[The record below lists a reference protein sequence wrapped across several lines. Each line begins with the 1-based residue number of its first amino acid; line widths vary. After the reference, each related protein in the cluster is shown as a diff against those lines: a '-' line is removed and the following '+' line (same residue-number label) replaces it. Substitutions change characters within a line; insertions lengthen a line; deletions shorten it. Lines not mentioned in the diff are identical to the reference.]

1 MSNQQKT
8 VTVIGA
14 GPIGLEAALYA
25 QAAGYNV
32 SILEKGE
39 VASHVRQWGHVTLFS
54 PFSMNYSPLGKRTLS
69 DSGHTLPADDAYLSG
84 EEYFQRYLQPLAS
97 SESLQNAIIE
107 NVTVLAI
114 SRQQILKNEH
124 IGNGQRQ
131 NFPFRI
137 LARHSNGREQFYYT
151 DIVIDASGSFSQPNW
166 LGEGGIPALGEQ
178 GYRNHI
184 EYGLPDIS
192 GTNAD
197 RYRGKTTLVVG
208 AGHSAGTTIAN
219 FQKLLSEDEETQVI
233 WLTRNSKEQP
243 LQAMQ
248 DDPLP
253 GREKVVT
260 IANELCGHSAVRRIG
275 GASVHALDYR
285 SDSDQFVVEIS
296 NGGRNEVLTVD
307 RIIAN
312 VGYSPDNSIYRE
324 LQVHECYASRGPM
337 KLAAALLGESSADCL
352 TQSSK
357 GPDVLKNPE
366 PNFFIIGM
374 KSYGKNSNFLLRVGF
389 EQIRDVF
396 QLISGDEAL
405 DLYAAPASL
414 AIS

>member
-8 VTVIGA
+8 VTIIGA

-25 QAAGYNV
+25 QAAGYKV
-32 SILEKGE
+32 RVLEKGE
-39 VASHVRQWGHVTLFS
+39 IANHVRQWGHVTLFS
-54 PFSMNYSPLGKRTLS
+54 PFSMNHSELGKRTLS
-69 DSGHTLPADDAYLSG
+69 DSGHILPADDAYLSG
-84 EEYFQRYLQPLAS
+84 DAYFQRYLQPLAS
-97 SESLQNAIIE
+97 SKSLQNVIEE

-114 SRQQILKNEH
+114 SRQEILKNEH

-131 NFPFRI
+131 NYPFRI
-137 LARHSNGREQFYYT
+137 LARYSDGREQFYYT
-151 DIVIDASGSFSQPNW
+151 DIVLDASGSFSQPNW

-178 GYRNHI
+178 GYRKHI

-192 GTNAD
+192 GAD
-197 RYRGKTTLVVG
+197 AERYRGKTTLVVG
-208 AGHSAGTTIAN
+208 AGHSAGTSIAN
-219 FQKLLSEDEETQVI
+219 FQDLLSEDEETRVI
-233 WLTRNSKEQP
+233 WLTRNNKDQP
-243 LQAMQ
+243 LQSQ
-248 DDPLP
+248 PGDPLP
-253 GREKVVT
+253 GREKVVS
-260 IANELCGHSAVRRIG
+260 IANELCAHSAVRRIG

-296 NGGRNEVLTVD
+296 NAGRNEVLTVD

-312 VGYSPDNSIYRE
+312 VGYAPDNSIYRE

-374 KSYGKNSNFLLRVGF
+374 KSYGKNSNFLLRVGL

-396 QLISGDEAL
+396 QLISGDETL
-405 DLYAAPASL
+405 DLYAAEAL
-414 AIS
+414 AVS

>member
-8 VTVIGA
+8 VTIIGA

-25 QAAGYNV
+25 QAAGYKV
-32 SILEKGE
+32 RVLEQGE
-39 VASHVRQWGHVTLFS
+39 VANHVRQWGHVTLFS
-54 PFSMNYSPLGKRTLS
+54 PFSMNHSELGKRTLS
-69 DSGHTLPADDAYLSG
+69 DSGHTLPEDDAYLSG
-84 EEYFQRYLQPLAS
+84 DAYFQRYLQPLAS
-97 SESLQNAIIE
+97 SKSLENVIEE

-114 SRQQILKNEH
+114 SRQEILKNEH

-131 NFPFRI
+131 NYPFRI
-137 LARHSNGREQFYYT
+137 LARHSDGREQFYYT
-151 DIVIDASGSFSQPNW
+151 DVVLDASGSFSQPNW

-178 GYRNHI
+178 GYRKHI

-192 GTNAD
+192 GAD
-197 RYRGKTTLVVG
+197 AERYRGKTTLVVG
-208 AGHSAGTTIAN
+208 AGHSAGTSIAN
-219 FQKLLSEDEETQVI
+219 FQGLLSEDEETRVI
-233 WLTRNSKEQP
+233 WLTRNNKEQP
-243 LQAMQ
+243 LQSQ
-248 DDPLP
+248 PGDPLP
-253 GREKVVT
+253 GREKVVS
-260 IANELCGHSAVRRIG
+260 IANELCEHSAVRRIG

-296 NGGRNEVLTVD
+296 NAGRNEVLTVD

-312 VGYSPDNSIYRE
+312 VGYAPDNSIYRE

-374 KSYGKNSNFLLRVGF
+374 KSYGKNSNFLLRVGL

-396 QLISGDEAL
+396 QLISGDETL
-405 DLYAAPASL
+405 DLYAAEAL
-414 AIS
+414 AVS